1 MPESIGQK
9 IRNQLDLPFY
19 KKNIIFWIIS
29 PLLIILAIIIHF
41 FSKKRRDISYP
52 NKNILNIK
60 ENLNNDYFHIIC
72 VGNIIIGGTGKSPVV
87 QKMAQTFLTQGYIV
101 AIASRGIGQNIK
113 NIYVNNLSDI
123 NDINH
128 LSDENREHFEI
139 LKKHSKKESIFYVLQ
154 NKRRLLSLE
163 FLINEIKTKNTLHNL
178 KCIVILDDGLQHF
191 ECPRDINICLWSTDI
206 LQNSP
211 YFCMPIGPFREGY
224 GKKSFQNLLLSFNYR
239 FWSRTSLINIEIYKQ
254 KIKECLNKFSLELSD
269 KDIIVTYLNS
279 YFMLEIKNNSIH
291 IGKEV
296 SIPELNLIFESQKS
310 IGFIAGIANPN
321 KLFLDLKN
329 TFKVNKLNSIFLDD
343 HGKLTKKAI
352 ELINTSDSIIFT
364 LKDFF
369 RWCQQPVFLNMIK
382 NKNIILCSIEVSF
395 RGLDNEEI
403 DIIKKITSD

>member
-19 KKNIIFWIIS
+19 KKNIIFWIFS
-29 PLLIILAIIIHF
+29 PLLIIISILIHF
-41 FSKKRRDISYP
+41 ISKKRREISYP
-52 NKNILNIK
+52 NKSILNIK
-60 ENLNNDYFHIIC
+60 ENLNIDYFNIIC

-87 QKMAQTFLTQGYIV
+87 QKMAQIFLAQGYIV

-113 NIYVNNLSDI
+113 NIYVNNLSNT
-123 NDINH
+123 NDINN

-139 LKKHSKKESIFYVLQ
+139 LKKLSKKESIFYVLQ
-154 NKRRLLSLE
+154 NKRRLFSLE

-178 KCIVILDDGLQHF
+178 KCVVILDDGLQHF

-206 LQNSP
+206 VQNSP
-211 YFCMPIGPFREGY
+211 HFCMPIGPFREGF

-239 FWSRTSLINIEIYKQ
+239 FWSRTSFINIENYKQ
-254 KIKECLNKFSLELSD
+254 QMKDCLNKFSLELSN

-279 YFMLEIKNNSIH
+279 YFMLDIQDSSIK

-296 SIPELNLIFESQKS
+296 TIQDLNLFFKSQKS

-329 TFKVNKLNSIFLDD
+329 TFKLNKLDSIFLDD

-352 ELINTSDSIIFT
+352 DLINTSDSIIFT

-395 RGLDNEEI
+395 RGLDNDEI
-403 DIIKKITSD
+403 DIIKKNNF

>member
-1 MPESIGQK
+1 LI
-9 IRNQLDLPFY
+9 
-19 KKNIIFWIIS
+19 IIS
-29 PLLIILAIIIHF
+29 ILIHF
-41 FSKKRRDISYP
+41 ISKKRREISYP
-52 NKNILNIK
+52 NKSILNIK
-60 ENLNNDYFHIIC
+60 ENLNIDYFNIIC

-87 QKMAQTFLTQGYIV
+87 QKMAQIFLAQGYIV

-113 NIYVNNLSDI
+113 NIYVNNLSNT
-123 NDINH
+123 NDINN

-139 LKKHSKKESIFYVLQ
+139 LKKLSKKESIFYVLQ
-154 NKRRLLSLE
+154 NKRRLFSLE

-178 KCIVILDDGLQHF
+178 KCVVILDDGLQHF

-206 LQNSP
+206 VQNSP
-211 YFCMPIGPFREGY
+211 HFCMPIGPFREGF

-239 FWSRTSLINIEIYKQ
+239 FWSRTSFINIENYKQ
-254 KIKECLNKFSLELSD
+254 QMKDCLNKFSLELSN

-279 YFMLEIKNNSIH
+279 YFMLDIQDSSIK

-296 SIPELNLIFESQKS
+296 TIQDLNLFFKSQKS

-329 TFKVNKLNSIFLDD
+329 TFKLNKLDSIFLDD

-352 ELINTSDSIIFT
+352 DLINTSDSIIFT

-395 RGLDNEEI
+395 RGLDNDEI
-403 DIIKKITSD
+403 DIIKKNNF